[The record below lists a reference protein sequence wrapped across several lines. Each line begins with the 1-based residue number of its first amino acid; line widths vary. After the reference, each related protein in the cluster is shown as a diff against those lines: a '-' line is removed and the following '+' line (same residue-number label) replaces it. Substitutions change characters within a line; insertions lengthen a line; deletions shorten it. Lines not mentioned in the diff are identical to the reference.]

1 MDWQLMPQHPPL
13 LLLVPSALVPAG
25 CGTQHD
31 HLASWRRGWPCCPEH
46 EWVSALAAEQ
56 VTRLFRWCTY
66 VLERL
71 VQVSR
76 AGSS

>member
-1 MDWQLMPQHPPL
+1 MDWQLVPQHPPL

-25 CGTQHD
+25 RGTRHN
-31 HLASWRRGWPCCPEH
+31 HPASWRRGWPCHPER
-46 EWVSALAAEQ
+46 ERVSALAAEQ
-56 VTRLFRWCTY
+56 VTRLFRWCAY